1 MSDRASKAL
10 AEVSLPV
17 GPRIY
22 DARSKR
28 SEVPLTTLYYRE
40 HGRSSKEERLSAAK
54 MLFSTN
60 KHLPFAS

>member
-28 SEVPLTTLYYRE
+28 SEVPLTTLTIVSMGGPRKKRRPSA
-40 HGRSSKEERLSAAK
+40 GR
-54 MLFSTN
+54 MLF
-60 KHLPFAS
+60 